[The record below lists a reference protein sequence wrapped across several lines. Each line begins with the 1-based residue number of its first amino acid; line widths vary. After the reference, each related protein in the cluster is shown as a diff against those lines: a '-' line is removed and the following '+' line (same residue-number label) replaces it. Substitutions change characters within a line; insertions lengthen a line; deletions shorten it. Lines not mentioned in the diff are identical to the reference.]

1 MHINLPD
8 RRQTRHE
15 NIILLNPHPIS
26 PTLPRNPKPLN
37 LTPKPNQ
44 LLLKRP
50 LGNTLRRQTQYIRGE
65 PPHLSPS
72 FPLEFR
78 LLVVCGHLSYI
89 LGYFFVDEVVL
100 LQHVLGWV
108 EGVDGGLGL
117 WLVLLV
123 EAPVLQAGLQV
134 GVVLSSQGNV
144 PSGRLRFD

>member
-1 MHINLPD
+1 
-8 RRQTRHE
+8 
-15 NIILLNPHPIS
+15 
-26 PTLPRNPKPLN
+26 
-37 LTPKPNQ
+37 
-44 LLLKRP
+44 
-50 LGNTLRRQTQYIRGE
+50 
-65 PPHLSPS
+65 
-72 FPLEFR
+72 
-78 LLVVCGHLSYI
+78 